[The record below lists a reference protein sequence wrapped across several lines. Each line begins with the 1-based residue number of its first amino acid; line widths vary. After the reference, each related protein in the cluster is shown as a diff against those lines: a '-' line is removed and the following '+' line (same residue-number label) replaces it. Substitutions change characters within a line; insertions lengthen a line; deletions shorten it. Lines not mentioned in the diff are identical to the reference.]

1 VSARQKAKALTLNE
15 YADKWIGQRNVKPG
29 TKIEYK
35 RLKARLI
42 KDTIGKVPLRNLH
55 PHIGARS
62 CSGNYRSIATLS
74 ACRRTSLAVVE

>member
-42 KDTIGKVPLRNLH
+42 KDTIGKVPLRDLH
-55 PHIGARS
+55 PHIGSPIMLGQLPPHRYVERLPE
-62 CSGNYRSIATLS
+62 GVT
-74 ACRRTSLAVVE
+74 CRG